1 MQRTIVLIS
10 LALEWE
16 HKMPTLAYTAKHNL
30 AKLATAFQQIPELV
44 ADPEEDARI
53 RISSR
58 NKELVITYPDTVSE
72 QQIIDV
78 IKNHDSTPSK
88 PVKSRDAKI
97 KEAVTK
103 SRNDLDKLNVDSGIK
118 TLLSNLFDNLEDVI
132 TGGN

>member
-1 MQRTIVLIS
+1 
-10 LALEWE
+10 
-16 HKMPTLAYTAKHNL
+16 MPTLAYTAKHNL